1 MSAMTA
7 IDMTVLREMV
17 PAPAPVPAIPP
28 GPGPEFDW
36 MLAAVQTNRFMP
48 HPPPDSIFVG
58 DGDYR
63 AIGAE
68 FLGHFVRIGRLQPHE
83 RVFDIGCGIGRMAV
97 PLTQYLDPERG
108 SYDGVDPV
116 MEGILWCAQTITP
129 AYPRFRFQ
137 RLDIA
142 HPLYNPRGSLP
153 GIEVRFG
160 FANGSFDF
168 ITMTS
173 VATHLPPDELVVYL
187 QEASRLLA
195 PGGRLFLTAFAI
207 DQKTGQERLSFKR
220 WQDGPGWYAID
231 EAPLAAAGIDSTF
244 LVEKATEAGLV
255 VESLRPGHWRGISA
269 AHYQDLL
276 LAVKPGVGPGA
287 GR

>member
-1 MSAMTA
+1 MTA
-7 IDMTVLREMV
+7 TLALRPIETAPAIIH
-17 PAPAPVPAIPP
+17 PAP
-28 GPGPEFDW
+28 GKEFDW
-36 MLAAVQTNRFMP
+36 LLAHIQSNLFLP
-48 HPPPDSIFVG
+48 HPPPESIFVG

-83 RVFDIGCGIGRMAV
+83 RVLDIGCGIGRMAV
-97 PLTQYLDPERG
+97 PLTQYLDLERG

-116 MEGILWCAQTITP
+116 MDGILWCAQTITP
-129 AYPRFRFQ
+129 VYPRFRFQ

-142 HPLYNPRGSLP
+142 HPLYNPKGSLP
-153 GIEVRFG
+153 GTEVQFG

-168 ITMTS
+168 VAMVS
-173 VATHLPPDELVVYL
+173 VATHLPPEELSVYL
-187 QEASRLLA
+187 NEASRLLA

-207 DQKTGQERLSFKR
+207 DGQSTGQERLKFKR
-220 WQDGPGWYAID
+220 WQDGPGWYAIE
-231 EAPLAAAGIDSTF
+231 EAPLAAAGIADEF
-244 LVEKATEAGLV
+244 LLAETQKAGLL

-276 LAVKPGVGPGA
+276 IATKPE
-287 GR
+287 RNR

>member
-1 MSAMTA
+1 MTA
-7 IDMTVLREMV
+7 MMALRQI
-17 PAPAPVPAIPP
+17 APGQELPS
-28 GPGPEFDW
+28 GPTGPELDW
-36 MLAAVQTNRFMP
+36 LLAAVQTNRFLP

-68 FLGHFVRIGRLQPHE
+68 FLGHFIRLGRLLPHE

-97 PLTQYLDPERG
+97 PLTQYLDPEQG

-116 MEGILWCAQTITP
+116 MEGILWCARTITP
-129 AYPRFRFQ
+129 VYPRFRFQ

-142 HPLYNPRGSLP
+142 HPLYNPQGSLP
-153 GIEVRFG
+153 GTEVRFG

-168 ITMTS
+168 VTMIS

-187 QEASRLLA
+187 DEASRLLA

-207 DQKTGQERLSFKR
+207 DDQSSGRERLTFKR
-220 WQDGPGWYAID
+220 WQDGPGWYAIE
-231 EAPLAAAGIDSTF
+231 EAPLAAAGIDASF
-244 LVEKATEAGLV
+244 LMEAAGKSGLA
-255 VESLRPGHWRGISA
+255 VESLRRGHWRGISA

-276 LAVKPGVGPGA
+276 IATKPGVGP
-287 GR
+287 

>member
-1 MSAMTA
+1 MTA
-7 IDMTVLREMV
+7 TLALRQTME
-17 PAPAPVPAIPP
+17 PAPATLPAT
-28 GPGPEFDW
+28 PE
-36 MLAAVQTNRFMP
+36 LAWLMAHVQTNRFLP

-116 MEGILWCAQTITP
+116 MDGILWCAQTITP

-142 HPLYNPRGSLP
+142 HPLYNPQGSLP
-153 GIEVRFG
+153 GNEVRFG
-160 FANGSFDF
+160 FANQSFDF

-187 QEASRLLA
+187 NEAARLLA
-195 PGGRLFLTAFAI
+195 PGGRLFLTAFAL
-207 DQKTGQERLSFKR
+207 DGQSSGQERLKFRR
-220 WQDGPGWYAID
+220 WGEGPGWYAIE
-231 EAPLAAAGIDSTF
+231 EAPLAAAGIDAGF
-244 LVEKATEAGLV
+244 LLEHATQAGLA
-255 VESLRPGHWRGISA
+255 VERLDPGHWRGHSA

-276 LAVKPGVGPGA
+276 VAVKPGA
-287 GR
+287 QR

>member
-1 MSAMTA
+1 MTA
-7 IDMTVLREMV
+7 TLALRQTTE
-17 PAPAPVPAIPP
+17 PAPATLPAT
-28 GPGPEFDW
+28 PE
-36 MLAAVQTNRFMP
+36 LAWLMAHVQTNRFLP

-116 MEGILWCAQTITP
+116 MDGILWCAQTITP

-142 HPLYNPRGSLP
+142 HPLYNPQGSLP
-153 GIEVRFG
+153 GNEVRFG
-160 FANGSFDF
+160 FANQSFDF

-187 QEASRLLA
+187 NEAARLLA
-195 PGGRLFLTAFAI
+195 PGGRLFLTAFAL
-207 DQKTGQERLSFKR
+207 DGQSTGQERLKFRR
-220 WQDGPGWYAID
+220 WGEGPGWYAIE
-231 EAPLAAAGIDSTF
+231 EAPLAAAGIDAGF
-244 LVEKATEAGLV
+244 LLEHATQAGLA
-255 VESLRPGHWRGISA
+255 VERLDPGHWRGHSA

-276 LAVKPGVGPGA
+276 LAVKPGGQQ
-287 GR
+287 

>member
-1 MSAMTA
+1 MTA
-7 IDMTVLREMV
+7 TLALRQTTSEA
-17 PAPAPVPAIPP
+17 APAILPAT
-28 GPGPEFDW
+28 PE
-36 MLAAVQTNRFMP
+36 LAWLLAHVQTNRFLP

-116 MEGILWCAQTITP
+116 MDGILWCAQTISP

-142 HPLYNPRGSLP
+142 HPLYNPQGSLP
-153 GIEVRFG
+153 GNEVRFG
-160 FANGSFDF
+160 FANQSFDF

-187 QEASRLLA
+187 NEVARLLA
-195 PGGRLFLTAFAI
+195 PGGRLFLTAFAL
-207 DQKTGQERLSFKR
+207 DGQSTGQERLKFRR
-220 WQDGPGWYAID
+220 WGEGPGWYAIE
-231 EAPLAAAGIDSTF
+231 EAPLAAAGIDAGF
-244 LVEKATEAGLV
+244 LLEHATQAGLA
-255 VESLRPGHWRGISA
+255 VERLDPGHWRGHSA

-276 LAVKPGVGPGA
+276 VAVKSGVQ
-287 GR
+287 R

>member
-1 MSAMTA
+1 MTA
-7 IDMTVLREMV
+7 TLALRQITE
-17 PAPAPVPAIPP
+17 PAPATLPAT
-28 GPGPEFDW
+28 PE
-36 MLAAVQTNRFMP
+36 LAWLMAHIQTNRFLP

-83 RVFDIGCGIGRMAV
+83 RVFDIGSGIGRMAV
-97 PLTQYLDPERG
+97 PLTQYLDPEGG

-116 MEGILWCAQTITP
+116 MDGILWCAQTITP

-142 HPLYNPRGSLP
+142 HPLYNPQGSLP
-153 GIEVRFG
+153 GNEVRFG
-160 FANGSFDF
+160 FPNQSFDF

-187 QEASRLLA
+187 NEAARLLA
-195 PGGRLFLTAFAI
+195 PGGRLFLTAFAL
-207 DQKTGQERLSFKR
+207 DGQSTGQERLKFRR
-220 WQDGPGWYAID
+220 WGEGPGWYAIE
-231 EAPLAAAGIDSTF
+231 EAPLAAAGIDAGF
-244 LVEKATEAGLV
+244 LLEHATQAGLA
-255 VESLRPGHWRGISA
+255 VERLDPGHWRGHSA

-276 LAVKPGVGPGA
+276 VAVKPGVQ
-287 GR
+287 R

>member
-1 MSAMTA
+1 MTA
-7 IDMTVLREMV
+7 TLALRQITE
-17 PAPAPVPAIPP
+17 PAPATLPAT
-28 GPGPEFDW
+28 PE
-36 MLAAVQTNRFMP
+36 LAWLMAHIQTNRFLP

-83 RVFDIGCGIGRMAV
+83 RVFDIGSGIGRMAV

-116 MEGILWCAQTITP
+116 MDGILWCAQTITP

-142 HPLYNPRGSLP
+142 HPLYNPQGSLP
-153 GIEVRFG
+153 GNEVRFG
-160 FANGSFDF
+160 FPNQSFDF

-187 QEASRLLA
+187 NEAARLLA
-195 PGGRLFLTAFAI
+195 PGGRLFLTAFAL
-207 DQKTGQERLSFKR
+207 DGQSTGQERLKFRR
-220 WQDGPGWYAID
+220 WGEGPGWYAIE
-231 EAPLAAAGIDSTF
+231 EAPLAAAGIDAGF
-244 LVEKATEAGLV
+244 LLEHATQAGLA
-255 VESLRPGHWRGISA
+255 VERLDPGHWRGHSA

-276 LAVKPGVGPGA
+276 VAVKPGVQ
-287 GR
+287 R

>member
-1 MSAMTA
+1 MTA
-7 IDMTVLREMV
+7 LRQIAPEPI
-17 PAPAPVPAIPP
+17 PAEVSA
-28 GPGPEFDW
+28 GPELDW
-36 MLAAVQTNRFMP
+36 LMASLQSNRFMP

-68 FLGHFVRIGRLQPHE
+68 FLGHFIRIGRLQPHE

-142 HPLYNPRGSLP
+142 HPLYNPQGSLP
-153 GIEVRFG
+153 GLEVRFG

-168 ITMTS
+168 VTMTS
-173 VATHLPPDELVVYL
+173 VATHLPPEELVVYL
-187 QEASRLLA
+187 QEAARLLA

-207 DQKTGQERLSFKR
+207 DGTSTGQERLSFKR

-231 EAPLAAAGIDSTF
+231 EAPLAAAGIDSRF
-244 LVEKATEAGLV
+244 LLEQATQAGLT
-255 VESLRPGHWRGISA
+255 VEALRPGHWRGISA

-276 LAVKPGVGPGA
+276 IATKPGGKAPGGMA
-287 GR
+287 

>member
-1 MSAMTA
+1 MTA
-7 IDMTVLREMV
+7 TLALRPTMPEPAATV
-17 PAPAPVPAIPP
+17 APAT
-28 GPGPEFDW
+28 PE
-36 MLAAVQTNRFMP
+36 LAWLMAHVQTNRFLP

-116 MEGILWCAQTITP
+116 MDGILWCAQTITP

-142 HPLYNPRGSLP
+142 HPLYNPQGSLP
-153 GIEVRFG
+153 GNEVRFG
-160 FANGSFDF
+160 FANQSFDF
-168 ITMTS
+168 ITMIS

-187 QEASRLLA
+187 DEAARLLA
-195 PGGRLFLTAFAI
+195 PGGRLFLTAFAL
-207 DQKTGQERLSFKR
+207 DGQVTGQERLKFRR
-220 WQDGPGWYAID
+220 WGEGPGWYAIE
-231 EAPLAAAGIDSTF
+231 EAPWPPPASMPVSCSSMRRRRVSPWSGSTPAIGAAGTPPII
-244 LVEKATEAGLV
+244 
-255 VESLRPGHWRGISA
+255 RISWS
-269 AHYQDLL
+269 
-276 LAVKPGVGPGA
+276 
-287 GR
+287 R

>member
-1 MSAMTA
+1 MTA
-7 IDMTVLREMV
+7 TLALRQNAPE
-17 PAPAPVPAIPP
+17 PAPVSERAQRELDFLMRQI
-28 GPGPEFDW
+28 
-36 MLAAVQTNRFMP
+36 QSNRFLP

-68 FLGHFVRIGRLQPHE
+68 FLGHFVRLGRLQPHE

-116 MEGILWCAQTITP
+116 MDGILWCAQTITP

-142 HPLYNPRGSLP
+142 HPLYNPQGSLP

-160 FANGSFDF
+160 FPNQSFDF
-168 ITMTS
+168 IIMTS

-187 QEASRLLA
+187 NEAARLLA
-195 PGGRLFLTAFAI
+195 PGGRLFLTAFAL
-207 DQKTGQERLSFKR
+207 DGQSTGQERLKFRR
-220 WQDGPGWYAID
+220 WGEGPGWYAIE
-231 EAPLAAAGIDSTF
+231 EAPLAAAGIDAGF
-244 LVEKATEAGLV
+244 LLEHATQAGLA
-255 VESLRPGHWRGISA
+255 VERLGQGHWRGVSA

-276 LAVKPGVGPGA
+276 IAVKPGEA
-287 GR
+287 R

>member
-1 MSAMTA
+1 MTA
-7 IDMTVLREMV
+7 ITALRQIAPEQSS
-17 PAPAPVPAIPP
+17 PAGIS
-28 GPGPEFDW
+28 
-36 MLAAVQTNRFMP
+36 AAELDYLMASVQTNRFLP
-48 HPPPDSIFVG
+48 HPPAGSIFVG

-68 FLGHFVRIGRLQPHE
+68 FLGHYIRLGRLRPHE
-83 RVFDIGCGIGRMAV
+83 RILDIGCGIGRMAV

-108 SYDGVDPV
+108 TYDGVDPV

-129 AYPRFRFQ
+129 VYPRFRFQ

-142 HPLYNPRGSLP
+142 HPLYNPQGSLP
-153 GIEVRFG
+153 GTEVQFG

-168 ITMTS
+168 ITMIS

-187 QEASRLLA
+187 NEASRLLA

-207 DQKTGQERLSFKR
+207 DGTSTGQERLKFKR
-220 WQDGPGWYAID
+220 WQDGPGWYAIE
-231 EAPLAAAGIDSTF
+231 EAPLAAAGVDTDY
-244 LVEKATEAGLV
+244 LLEAAAAAGLAS
-255 VESLRPGHWRGISA
+255 EGLRRGHWRGTTA

-276 LAVKPGVGPGA
+276 IATKPGA
-287 GR
+287 GQ

>member
-1 MSAMTA
+1 MTA
-7 IDMTVLREMV
+7 TLALRQTTE
-17 PAPAPVPAIPP
+17 PAPATLPAT
-28 GPGPEFDW
+28 PE
-36 MLAAVQTNRFMP
+36 LAWLMAHVQTNRFLP

-68 FLGHFVRIGRLQPHE
+68 FLGHFVRIGRLQAHE

-116 MEGILWCAQTITP
+116 MDGILWCAQTITP

-142 HPLYNPRGSLP
+142 HPLYNPQGSLP
-153 GIEVRFG
+153 GNEVRFG
-160 FANGSFDF
+160 FPNQSFDF

-187 QEASRLLA
+187 NEAARLLA
-195 PGGRLFLTAFAI
+195 PGGRLFLTAFAL
-207 DQKTGQERLSFKR
+207 DGQSTGQERLKFRR
-220 WQDGPGWYAID
+220 WGEGPGWYAIE
-231 EAPLAAAGIDSTF
+231 EAPLAAAGIDAGF
-244 LVEKATEAGLV
+244 LLEHATQAGLA
-255 VESLRPGHWRGISA
+255 VERLDPGHWRGHSA

-276 LAVKPGVGPGA
+276 VAVKPGVQ
-287 GR
+287 R

>member
-1 MSAMTA
+1 MTA
-7 IDMTVLREMV
+7 TLALRQNAPE
-17 PAPAPVPAIPP
+17 PAPVS
-28 GPGPEFDW
+28 E
-36 MLAAVQTNRFMP
+36 LAQRELDFLMRQIQSNRFLP

-68 FLGHFVRIGRLQPHE
+68 FLGHFVRLGRLQPHE

-116 MEGILWCAQTITP
+116 MDGILWCAQTITP

-142 HPLYNPRGSLP
+142 HPLYNPQGSLP

-160 FANGSFDF
+160 FANQSFDF
-168 ITMTS
+168 IIMTS

-187 QEASRLLA
+187 NEAARLLA
-195 PGGRLFLTAFAI
+195 PGGRLFLTAFAL
-207 DQKTGQERLSFKR
+207 DGQSTGQERLKFRR
-220 WQDGPGWYAID
+220 WGEGPGWYAIE
-231 EAPLAAAGIDSTF
+231 EAPLAAAGIDAGF
-244 LVEKATEAGLV
+244 LLEHAAQAGLA
-255 VESLRPGHWRGISA
+255 VERLGQGHWRGVSA

-276 LAVKPGVGPGA
+276 IAVKPGEA
-287 GR
+287 R

>member
-1 MSAMTA
+1 MTA
-7 IDMTVLREMV
+7 TLALRQTTE
-17 PAPAPVPAIPP
+17 PAPATLPAT
-28 GPGPEFDW
+28 PE
-36 MLAAVQTNRFMP
+36 LAWLMAHVQTNRFLP

-116 MEGILWCAQTITP
+116 MDGILWCAQTITP

-142 HPLYNPRGSLP
+142 HPLYNPQGSLP
-153 GIEVRFG
+153 GNEVRFG
-160 FANGSFDF
+160 FANQSFDF

-187 QEASRLLA
+187 SEAARLLA
-195 PGGRLFLTAFAI
+195 PGGRLFLTAFAL
-207 DQKTGQERLSFKR
+207 DGQSTGQERLKFRR
-220 WQDGPGWYAID
+220 WGEGPGWYAIE
-231 EAPLAAAGIDSTF
+231 EAPLAAAGIDAGF
-244 LVEKATEAGLV
+244 LLEHATQAGLA
-255 VESLRPGHWRGISA
+255 VERLDPGHWRGHSA

-276 LAVKPGVGPGA
+276 VAVKPGGQ
-287 GR
+287 R

>member
-1 MSAMTA
+1 MTA
-7 IDMTVLREMV
+7 MMALREIAPGQAL
-17 PAPAPVPAIPP
+17 PA
-28 GPGPEFDW
+28 GPTGPELDW
-36 MLAAVQTNRFMP
+36 LMAAVQTNRFLP

-68 FLGHFVRIGRLQPHE
+68 FLGHFVRLGRLLPHE

-116 MEGILWCAQTITP
+116 MEGILWCARTITP

-142 HPLYNPRGSLP
+142 HPLYNPQGSLP
-153 GIEVRFG
+153 GTEVRFG

-168 ITMTS
+168 VTMIS
-173 VATHLPPDELVVYL
+173 VATHLPPEELAVYL
-187 QEASRLLA
+187 DEASRLLA

-207 DQKTGQERLSFKR
+207 DDQRSGQERLSFRR
-220 WQDGPGWYAID
+220 WQEGPGWYAIE
-231 EAPLAAAGIDSTF
+231 EAPLAAAGIDAGF
-244 LVEKATEAGLV
+244 LTEAAGKSGLA
-255 VESLRPGHWRGISA
+255 VESLRRGHWRGISA
-269 AHYQDLL
+269 AHYQDVLI
-276 LAVKPGVGPGA
+276 ATKPGNA
-287 GR
+287 R

>member
-1 MSAMTA
+1 MTA
-7 IDMTVLREMV
+7 TLALRQTTE
-17 PAPAPVPAIPP
+17 PAPATLPAT
-28 GPGPEFDW
+28 PE
-36 MLAAVQTNRFMP
+36 LAWLMAHIQTNRFLP

-116 MEGILWCAQTITP
+116 MDGILWCAQTITP

-142 HPLYNPRGSLP
+142 HPLYNPQGSLP
-153 GIEVRFG
+153 GNEVRFG
-160 FANGSFDF
+160 FPNQSFDF

-187 QEASRLLA
+187 NEAARLLA
-195 PGGRLFLTAFAI
+195 PGGRLFLTAFAL
-207 DQKTGQERLSFKR
+207 DGQSTGQERLKFRR
-220 WQDGPGWYAID
+220 WGEGPGWYAIE
-231 EAPLAAAGIDSTF
+231 EAPLAAAGIDAGF
-244 LVEKATEAGLV
+244 LLEHATEAGLA
-255 VESLRPGHWRGISA
+255 VERLDPGHWRGHSA

-276 LAVKPGVGPGA
+276 LAVKPGGQK
-287 GR
+287 